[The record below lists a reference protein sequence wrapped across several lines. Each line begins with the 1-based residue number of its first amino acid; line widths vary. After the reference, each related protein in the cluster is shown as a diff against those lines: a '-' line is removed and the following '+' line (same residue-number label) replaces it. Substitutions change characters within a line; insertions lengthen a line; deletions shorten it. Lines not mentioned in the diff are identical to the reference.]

1 MIFRQEILSEF
12 IGDGC
17 KYEMEWP
24 LFYEMEWPL
33 FYLLLYVAKF
43 V

>member
-24 LFYEMEWPL
+24 LFY
-33 FYLLLYVAKF
+33 LLLYVAKF